1 MSLPPPR
8 DVAWSAPSGQLPG
21 RDLLVPVSVAD
32 GVVLVVW
39 SILGQGLAVL
49 ILQLGLTLAGVDL
62 TELAG
67 PSLGAVTVLVQS
79 LVLAGAFA
87 WLAGRGRWSWRIFGA
102 ERAGARHVLLGLLG
116 GLVAFLTS
124 ASIILLGDTF
134 IGPLEGPGQA
144 LLETEMLAGPALALT
159 FLAASVL
166 APLLEE
172 VTFRGVLFQALG
184 RRTTWLVGAV
194 ASSLVFSVVHVEV
207 LLPLQLESLVFGVAL
222 FAVGM
227 VFVVLFHRSR
237 SLVTA
242 MVAHATFNAIQIVL
256 ASQLPET
263 VASVG
268 FVGRG
273 IGA

>member
-1 MSLPPPR
+1 M
-8 DVAWSAPSGQLPG
+8 
-21 RDLLVPVSVAD
+21 
-32 GVVLVVW
+32 
-39 SILGQGLAVL
+39 
-49 ILQLGLTLAGVDL
+49 
-62 TELAG
+62 
-67 PSLGAVTVLVQS
+67 
-79 LVLAGAFA
+79 LAGAFA

-102 ERAGARHVLLGLLG
+102 ERGGTRHVLLGLLG

-134 IGPLEGPGQA
+134 IGPLEGPSQA
-144 LLETEMLAGPALALT
+144 LLDTEMLAGPALALT

-172 VTFRGVLFQALG
+172 VTFRGVFFQALG
-184 RRTTWLVGAV
+184 RRTNWVVGAV
-194 ASSLVFSVVHVEV
+194 VSSLLFSVVHLEV

-242 MVAHATFNAIQIVL
+242 MVAHAMFNGIQITL

-263 VASVG
+263 IASVG
-268 FVGRG
+268 FVGTG
-273 IGA
+273 IWA

>member
-8 DVAWSAPSGQLPG
+8 DVAWSAPAGQLPG
-21 RDLLVPVSVAD
+21 RDLLVPVSIGD

-39 SILGQGLAVL
+39 SILGQVLAVL
-49 ILQLGLTLAGVDL
+49 ILQFGLMLAGVDL
-62 TELAG
+62 VELAG
-67 PSLGAVTVLVQS
+67 PSLGAATVLIQS

-102 ERAGARHVLLGLLG
+102 ERGGTRHVLLGLLG

-184 RRTTWLVGAV
+184 RRSSWLVGAV
-194 ASSLVFSVVHVEV
+194 VSSLVFSVVHLEV
-207 LLPLQLESLVFGVAL
+207 LLPLRLESVVFGVAL

-242 MVAHATFNAIQIVL
+242 MVAHATFNGIQIVL
-256 ASQLPET
+256 ASQVPET
-263 VASVG
+263 IATVG
-268 FVGRG
+268 FVGAG
-273 IGA
+273 LGA